1 MFHFLFNECI
11 CFCLFLFFFVVAASD
26 KKTQWKLHLK
36 RKHRV
41 DPLNGE
47 DTPTESPAPPPPP
60 GQSEL
65 PDWWVC

>member
-1 MFHFLFNECI
+1 MNVSVFLLVPFG
-11 CFCLFLFFFVVAASD
+11 VTASD
-26 KKTQWKLHLK
+26 KKTPWKLQLK

-41 DPLNGE
+41 DPLNTE
-47 DTPTESPAPPPPP
+47 DTPAESPAPPPPP